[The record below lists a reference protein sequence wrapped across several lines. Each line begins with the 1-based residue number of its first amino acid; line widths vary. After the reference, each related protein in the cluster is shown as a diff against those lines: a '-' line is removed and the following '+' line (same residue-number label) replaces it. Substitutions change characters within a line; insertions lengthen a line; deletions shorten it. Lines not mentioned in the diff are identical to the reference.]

1 MSLYDETVPTF
12 IQMLSNLDRWLEA
25 ATAHATAGGFDAEN
39 FSGLR
44 LAPDQFP
51 LTRQVQAAC
60 DGAKLA
66 CSRVSGVAAPVHV
79 DGPATLPELRARIA
93 DVRTY
98 LADLPAAA
106 FEGVDDT
113 LMSPPFLKGMAV
125 TNRNYVREFA
135 IPNFYFHVNMAYAI
149 LRSAGVKLGKMDY
162 IGHMT
167 LVKPEA

>member
-1 MSLYDETVPTF
+1 MSLYDETVPAF
-12 IQMLSNLDRWLEA
+12 GQMLANLDRWLEA
-25 ATAHATAGGFDAEN
+25 AIAHATSVGFDPEN

-51 LTRQVQAAC
+51 LLRQVQSAC

-66 CSRVSGVAAPVHV
+66 CARISGVAAPVHA
-79 DGPATLPELRARIA
+79 DGPATLAELRARIA
-93 DVRTY
+93 DVRAF
-98 LADLPAAA
+98 LASLPPAA
-106 FEGVDDT
+106 FEGVDET

-125 TNRNYVREFA
+125 SNRNYIREFA
-135 IPNFYFHVNMAYAI
+135 IPNFYFHANMTYAI
-149 LRSAGVKLGKMDY
+149 LRNAGVKLGKMDY